1 MHGAARLAQTT
12 AGTACNIKQAA
23 WWGIWKPQTPKAG
36 TRPRRGLPESDPNPS
51 QRLKPKGS
59 TLRPRGAQGTVFG
72 NAVRSRHDLHPC
84 SNPEYRRPAANSC
97 CSEAIL

>member
-1 MHGAARLAQTT
+1 MAQRDSHKTT
-12 AGTACNIKQAA
+12 AGTASNIKQAA

-59 TLRPRGAQGTVFG
+59 TLRPWGSQGAVVT
-72 NAVRSRHDLHPC
+72 AVRV
-84 SNPEYRRPAANSC
+84 EAGERRTRLSWGKLMQKAASGGF
-97 CSEAIL
+97 